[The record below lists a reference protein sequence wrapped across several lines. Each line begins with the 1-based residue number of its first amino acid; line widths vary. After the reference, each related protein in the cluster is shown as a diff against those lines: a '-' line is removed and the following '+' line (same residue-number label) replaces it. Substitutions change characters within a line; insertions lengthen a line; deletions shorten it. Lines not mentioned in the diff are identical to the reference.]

1 LGVRRVRH
9 QHPRRAAAV
18 PRCPPPHPGP
28 RRGSGQA
35 VQGLRRPQPALDR
48 LRPQRRLAA
57 TRRPGHHPDRL
68 AAPPRTRRP
77 TGKSLH
83 QDTAVSDPV
92 RPRPPDHPRP
102 TQDPQNPTRLAMG
115 PRPGHS
121 LATTA
126 SPAPQLMREFLP
138 SRPPRSTPADP
149 WKPAPTRAPSGTRH
163 AHHRPYRAK

>member
-1 LGVRRVRH
+1 
-9 QHPRRAAAV
+9 
-18 PRCPPPHPGP
+18 
-28 RRGSGQA
+28 
-35 VQGLRRPQPALDR
+35 PQPALDR

-57 TRRPGHHPDRL
+57 ARRPGDLADRL

-77 TGKSLH
+77 TGKILH

-92 RPRPPDHPRP
+92 RPGPPDHPRP

-126 SPAPQLMREFLP
+126 SPAPQLMREFPP
-138 SRPPRSTPADP
+138 SHHPAAPGRPVETGAHPITLGHPPRPPPLLPRKIILSTNDH
-149 WKPAPTRAPSGTRH
+149 GTVDQREMI
-163 AHHRPYRAK
+163 